1 MPLGRPEAWLGA
13 VWFYMFV
20 TPEFLMPPVLDYE
33 KFLAIME
40 VGIFGA
46 AGCVPFFSMLFKGF

>member
-1 MPLGRPEAWLGA
+1 
-13 VWFYMFV
+13 
-20 TPEFLMPPVLDYE
+20 MPPVLDYE

-46 AGCVPFFSMLFKGF
+46 AGCVPFFSMLFRGF